1 MTAHAPD
8 VGLSQIGQIALT
20 VSDVE
25 RSVRFYNEALGI
37 RLLFR
42 AGPNLAFFD
51 CAGVRLMI
59 SAPEGN
65 FRPGGGSVIYFKVN
79 DIRAAFD
86 ALRARGVAF
95 TDEPHLI
102 ARMPDHELWMTFFND
117 PDGNTLALMSE
128 LRG

>member
-1 MTAHAPD
+1 MTAHAPE

-20 VSDVE
+20 VTDVE

-51 CAGVRLMI
+51 CAGVRLML
-59 SAPEGN
+59 SAPERD
-65 FRPGGGSVIYFKVN
+65 FKPGGGSVIYFKAS
-79 DIRAAFD
+79 DIRATFD
-86 ALRARGVAF
+86 ALRGRGVTF
-95 TDEPHLI
+95 SDEPHLI
-102 ARMPDHELWMTFFND
+102 AKMPDHELWMTFFND

-128 LRG
+128 VRA